1 MNVNAG
7 SPNVVSEAV
16 ARTEAIVDKMR
27 GKFLD
32 WLRTIEGTLKGYL
45 STLETGRIQMCSE
58 VQAGTADAV
67 VVGSRMKRTGSAARW
82 RSILTRRRPPMSV
95 SLDSML
101 RLSARC

>member
-1 MNVNAG
+1 MDDNVG
-7 SPNVVSEAV
+7 SPNVVPEAV
-16 ARTEAIVDKMR
+16 ARTEAIVDTMR

-32 WLRTIEGTLKGYL
+32 WLRTTEGTLKGYL

-58 VQAGTADAV
+58 VQAGAADAV
-67 VVGSRMKRTGSAARW
+67 VAGSRMKKTGSAARW
-82 RSILTRRRPPMSV
+82 RSIFTRGRPPVAV

>member
-58 VQAGTADAV
+58 VQAVTADAV
-67 VVGSRMKRTGSAARW
+67 VAGSRMKNK
-82 RSILTRRRPPMSV
+82 RSRRHV
-95 SLDSML
+95 VG
-101 RLSARC
+101 LS